1 MFWNELDKYWLMD
14 RFSDALRFVLFCL
27 WGVVSPMFS
36 SLAAKIASLSLILL
50 WWAAAGLCVD
60 AMIFYAS
67 A

>member
-36 SLAAKIASLSLILL
+36 SLAKIASLSLILL
-50 WWAAAGLCVD
+50 WWAAAGL
-60 AMIFYAS
+60 
-67 A
+67 